1 MPVPHPEPNAAAKG
15 TGMPRAASLISREVL
30 PFAAW
35 LLALALAALL
45 VDAVLH
51 YFDQVWV
58 GRWLGIPGVA
68 LILASLH
75 YSLRKR
81 KIVTRGNPVTLLR
94 RHEVMAWAGS
104 LLVLVHA
111 GMDFGAEY
119 AGMMLAEAEKTRDAA
134 AIAKAKAE
142 AAQFARDYAQ
152 PWWRMGVTATEI
164 LPVGLLVSL
173 MAAGWLSRRHAA
185 VA

>member
-1 MPVPHPEPNAAAKG
+1 
-15 TGMPRAASLISREVL
+15 MPRAASLISREVL

-51 YFDQVWV
+51 YFDQAWEA
-58 GRWLGIPGVA
+58 A
-68 LILASLH
+68 LA
-75 YSLRKR
+75 
-81 KIVTRGNPVTLLR
+81 VT
-94 RHEVMAWAGS
+94 
-104 LLVLVHA
+104 

>member
-1 MPVPHPEPNAAAKG
+1 MITTITRYGLAAGLIIGSILFG
-15 TGMPRAASLISREVL
+15 TTVGLGQHIPDPAVGMAIGYAGM
-30 PFAAW
+30 
-35 LLALALAALL
+35 LLAFSMIVIAIRRHRDGVLGGVIGFWPALGLGLGITLIATIFYALAWEAAL
-45 VDAVLH
+45 AVT
-51 YFDQVWV
+51 
-58 GRWLGIPGVA
+58 
-68 LILASLH
+68 S
-75 YSLRKR
+75 
-81 KIVTRGNPVTLLR
+81 
-94 RHEVMAWAGS
+94 
-104 LLVLVHA
+104 
-111 GMDFGAEY
+111 MDFGAEY

>member
-1 MPVPHPEPNAAAKG
+1 MITTITRYGLAAGLIIGSILFG
-15 TGMPRAASLISREVL
+15 TTVGLGQHIPDPAVGMAIGFWPALGLGLGITLIATIFYVL
-30 PFAAW
+30 AW
-35 LLALALAALL
+35 EAALA
-45 VDAVLH
+45 
-51 YFDQVWV
+51 
-58 GRWLGIPGVA
+58 
-68 LILASLH
+68 
-75 YSLRKR
+75 
-81 KIVTRGNPVTLLR
+81 VT
-94 RHEVMAWAGS
+94 
-104 LLVLVHA
+104 

>member
-1 MPVPHPEPNAAAKG
+1 MITTITHYGLAAGLIIGSILFG
-15 TGMPRAASLISREVL
+15 TTVGLGQHIPDPAVGMAIGYAGM
-30 PFAAW
+30 
-35 LLALALAALL
+35 LLAFSMIVIAIRRHRDGVLGGVIGFWPALGLGLGITLIATIFYVLAWEAALA
-45 VDAVLH
+45 
-51 YFDQVWV
+51 
-58 GRWLGIPGVA
+58 
-68 LILASLH
+68 
-75 YSLRKR
+75 
-81 KIVTRGNPVTLLR
+81 VT
-94 RHEVMAWAGS
+94 
-104 LLVLVHA
+104 

-119 AGMMLAEAEKTRDAA
+119 AGMMVAEAEKTRDAA